1 MTAITGSRSRPRWR
15 PLSRWRSRPRR
26 YARGPVPDPAVKD
39 FQRVVDAAYAKYKDL
54 KDGKNADYI
63 PILTET
69 PSDLFGVVIVT
80 KDGKVY
86 SAGDVD
92 YKFSIQS
99 VSKPFTA
106 ALVMSAA
113 GPGGAEGE
121 DRRRADRHGVQLEAG
136 ARGLREL
143 GESAGERGRD
153 RGREPGEGH
162 APRQDRWNK
171 VSQNLSDFAGRP
183 LTVLEK
189 VYESEYTTAF
199 GNRGIAN
206 LLYNWGRLY
215 SDPEEALRVYT
226 RECSV
231 GVSAKDLGMMG
242 ATLANG
248 GVNPLTRQAGDAG
261 RARAGTPGGDGH
273 GRASTTS
280 RAMWMYKAGLPAKT
294 GVGGGIVAVV
304 PGRFAIAAF
313 SPRLN
318 EAGNSVRSMK
328 AIQRH
333 RRRAR
338 RRACSGRTRTDHAR
352 AGVAATFA
360 ASSNG
365 NPLVVTGRGSSAP
378 ALFHCKARCIMSIPE
393 SVGVQRCWRCR
404 RRWPARRARPRRSR
418 SDCSSSRPSNR
429 R

>member
-1 MTAITGSRSRPRWR
+1 MPREPKDTPMR
-15 PLSRWRSRPRR
+15 TINMNSLAAGLVATLSLALAAPVYAKGPL
-26 YARGPVPDPAVKD
+26 PDPAVKD
-39 FQRVVDAAYAKYKDL
+39 FQRLVDAAYAKYKGL
-54 KDGKNADYI
+54 QEGKNADYI

-92 YKFSIQS
+92 YQFSIQS

-106 ALVMSAA
+106 ALVMTQQ
-113 GPGGAEGE
+113 GPAVLKEKIGVEPTGLSFNSKLALAIHE
-121 DRRRADRHGVQLEAG
+121 DSLNPLVNAG
-136 ARGLREL
+136 AIAAVSLVQATSE
-143 GESAGERGRD
+143 A
-153 RGREPGEGH
+153 
-162 APRQDRWNK
+162 DRWNQ

-215 SDPEEALRVYT
+215 SEPEEALRVYT
-226 RECSV
+226 RQCSV

-242 ATLANG
+242 ATMANG
-248 GVNPLTRQAGDAG
+248 GVNPLTKKQVMPAKHVPELLAIMATAGFYDESG
-261 RARAGTPGGDGH
+261 V
-273 GRASTTS
+273 
-280 RAMWMYKAGLPAKT
+280 WMYTAGLPATT

-328 AIQRH
+328 AIREI
-333 RRRAR
+333 
-338 RRACSGRTRTDHAR
+338 
-352 AGVAATFA
+352 AAEL
-360 ASSNG
+360 G
-365 NPLVVTGRGSSAP
+365 
-378 ALFHCKARCIMSIPE
+378 
-393 SVGVQRCWRCR
+393 VGVFGRN
-404 RRWPARRARPRRSR
+404 PE
-418 SDCSSSRPSNR
+418 
-429 R
+429 

>member
-1 MTAITGSRSRPRWR
+1 
-15 PLSRWRSRPRR
+15 
-26 YARGPVPDPAVKD
+26 VKE

-54 KDGKNADYI
+54 REGKNADYI

-69 PSDLFGVVIVT
+69 PSDLFGVVIVA

-92 YKFSIQS
+92 YVFSIQS

-106 ALVMSAA
+106 ALIMTEQ
-113 GPGGAEGE
+113 GPGVLREKIGVEPTGLPFNSNLALEIYK
-121 DRRRADRHGVQLEAG
+121 DRSVNPLVNAG
-136 ARGLREL
+136 AIAAVSLVQASSEQ
-143 GESAGERGRD
+143 ER
-153 RGREPGEGH
+153 
-162 APRQDRWNK
+162 WSK
-171 VSQNLSDFAGRP
+171 VQQNLSDFAGRP

-189 VYESEYTTAF
+189 VYDSEYTTAW

-231 GVSAKDLGMMG
+231 GVSARDLGMMG

-248 GVNPLTRQAGDAG
+248 GVNPLTKKQVMPAGDVPELLAVMATAG
-261 RARAGTPGGDGH
+261 FYDESGD
-273 GRASTTS
+273 
-280 RAMWMYKAGLPAKT
+280 WMFTAGLPAKT

-318 EAGNSVRSMK
+318 DAGNSVRSLN
-328 AIQRH
+328 AIR
-333 RRRAR
+333 
-338 RRACSGRTRTDHAR
+338 DI
-352 AGVAATFA
+352 AGEL
-360 ASSNG
+360 G
-365 NPLVVTGRGSSAP
+365 
-378 ALFHCKARCIMSIPE
+378 
-393 SVGVQRCWRCR
+393 VGVFGAN
-404 RRWPARRARPRRSR
+404 P
-418 SDCSSSRPSNR
+418 N
-429 R
+429 